1 MPVDAELLESPA
13 FPGLLARLKARA
25 AQFQRDQ
32 VRRPPLVHSRR
43 GTRPRLLPSLP
54 FHSRRGNP

>member
-25 AQFQRDQ
+25 AAVSPAPRME
-32 VRRPPLVHSRR
+32 RPAVD
-43 GTRPRLLPSLP
+43 
-54 FHSRRGNP
+54 